1 MHDHPALHAATAAA
15 HGGTV
20 AALVVRPECPTS
32 FWHACARDLSL
43 RLSRLGAALHIR
55 DGSAQDAVPQFCAD
69 CAATN
74 LHYNRPVPRGQHH
87 DNCDEEET
95 GVLKQ
100 LQQQTQKGESS
111 RANVKISAFWSGCLY
126 TPEQLP
132 FRLSDMPIDCDEF
145 GKRVANIKVS
155 PPLPA
160 PESITSV
167 QGLPLGHDY
176 HSAPTPPNSLLA
188 GESLALS
195 RVRDYVNGKSVA
207 SVVHHNS
214 DSSIDHTLSSE
225 AIVID
230 SDDAQPQATSHRQI
244 DTKIGRLGPL
254 LTAGCVSPRRVWHDV
269 MQGVSEH
276 SVRRFCAEFELVLR
290 DFLAMLS
297 LKQQRLRH
305 QAA

>member
-1 MHDHPALHAATAAA
+1 M
-15 HGGTV
+15 
-20 AALVVRPECPTS
+20 
-32 FWHACARDLSL
+32 
-43 RLSRLGAALHIR
+43 
-55 DGSAQDAVPQFCAD
+55 
-69 CAATN
+69 
-74 LHYNRPVPRGQHH
+74 
-87 DNCDEEET
+87 
-95 GVLKQ
+95 
-100 LQQQTQKGESS
+100 
-111 RANVKISAFWSGCLY
+111 KISAFWSGCLY

-145 GKRVANIKVS
+145 GKQVANIKVS

-176 HSAPTPPNSLLA
+176 HSASLPPNSLLA

-214 DSSIDHTLSSE
+214 DSSIDHTWSSE

-230 SDDAQPQATSHRQI
+230 SDDVQPQATNHRQI

-297 LKQQRLRH
+297 LKHQRLRH
-305 QAA
+305 QAV